1 MASQNNSYVWSHIH
15 EILEPVSYPQHHHH
29 HHHHQSRHVA
39 TYEEAIAEANQSYY
53 EKVRR
58 ENEAER
64 QDSRFR
70 HRNSSTY
77 ESVDQEA
84 EAFIQHEHRRMALAK
99 LMSSMKSN

>member
-1 MASQNNSYVWSHIH
+1 MAYQNNNYGWSHIH
-15 EILEPVSYPQHHHH
+15 EILEPVSYPQHHHR
-29 HHHHQSRHVA
+29 QNRHVA
-39 TYEEAIAEANQSYY
+39 TYDEPIAEANQSYY

-58 ENEAER
+58 ENESDQ
-64 QDSRFR
+64 QDWRFR

-99 LMSSMKSN
+99 LMSSKKST